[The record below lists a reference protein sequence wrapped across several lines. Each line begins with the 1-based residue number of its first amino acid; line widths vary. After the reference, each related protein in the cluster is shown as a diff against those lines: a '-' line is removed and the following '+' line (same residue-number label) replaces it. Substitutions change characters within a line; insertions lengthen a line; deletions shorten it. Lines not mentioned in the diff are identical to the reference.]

1 MIDLYTWPTPNG
13 HKVHIFLE
21 ETGLEYNVIP
31 VNILTGDQFD
41 PEFLKISP
49 NNKMP
54 AMVDRD
60 GPDGKPYAV
69 FESGAMLLYLAEK
82 TGRFMPTGMAE
93 RYTVI
98 QWLMF
103 QMGGIGP
110 MLGQAHHFRLY
121 APEKI
126 EYAFNRYTNEASR
139 LYRVVDTRLAEVEYL
154 AGDYSIADM
163 ATYPWLRYH
172 ENQGQKL
179 EDYPHLKRWY
189 DALSERPAVQRG
201 LAVLQ
206 EESRSPQQMDR
217 QAKTLLFGA
226 GQYEKR

>member
-21 ETGLEYNVIP
+21 ETGLEYTVIP

-82 TGRFMPTGMAE
+82 TGQFIPSGMAE

-103 QMGGIGP
+103 QMGGNRSYAGSGASLPVIRPGKDRNMPLIGIP
-110 MLGQAHHFRLY
+110 MKRA
-121 APEKI
+121 A
-126 EYAFNRYTNEASR
+126 YT
-139 LYRVVDTRLAEVEYL
+139 V
-154 AGDYSIADM
+154 
-163 ATYPWLRYH
+163 W
-172 ENQGQKL
+172 
-179 EDYPHLKRWY
+179 
-189 DALSERPAVQRG
+189 
-201 LAVLQ
+201 
-206 EESRSPQQMDR
+206 
-217 QAKTLLFGA
+217 
-226 GQYEKR
+226 